1 MSKWFN
7 STYNVNFT
15 VPVKTLSC
23 STPFPNSL
31 CHPPQLLR
39 GSISL
44 LFAKLSRLPD
54 ISSTYSSLSWKLRA
68 NVNSTDSHSGS

>member
-1 MSKWFN
+1 MSKWFS

-15 VPVKTLSC
+15 APVKTLSY

-44 LFAKLSRLPD
+44 LFAKLSPLPD
-54 ISSTYSSLSWKLRA
+54 ISSTYSSLSWRLRA
-68 NVNSTDSHSGS
+68 NVNFADSHNGS

>member
-1 MSKWFN
+1 MKSFN

-15 VPVKTLSC
+15 APVKTLLY

-31 CHPPQLLR
+31 CRPPQRLR

-54 ISSTYSSLSWKLRA
+54 ISSTYSSLSWRLRA
-68 NVNSTDSHSGS
+68 NVNFADSHSGS